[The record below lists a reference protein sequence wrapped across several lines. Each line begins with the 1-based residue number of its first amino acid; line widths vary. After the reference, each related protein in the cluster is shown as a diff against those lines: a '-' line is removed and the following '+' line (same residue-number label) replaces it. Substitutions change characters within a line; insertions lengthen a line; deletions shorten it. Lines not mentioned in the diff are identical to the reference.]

1 MIIGIDPGSR
11 YCGYGLIQMEG
22 RKVIAAGCEVIDVS
36 KMNGLSERLEGLFSK
51 IEAVLEEYHPDAAA
65 VESMFMHKH
74 VKSIFTLGQARGVIL
89 LALARHHVPLVEYS
103 PREVK
108 KSVVGNGNATKQQV
122 RYMIHQLY
130 NLTAKEHRDDAYD
143 ALAIAT
149 CHYNRIKWQL
159 NSGRDK
165 LP

>member
-36 KMNGLSERLEGLFSK
+36 KLSDLPERLNGLFSK
-51 IEAVLEEYHPDAAA
+51 IEAVLEEYKPEEAA
-65 VESMFMHKH
+65 VESMFFHKQ

-89 LALARHHVPLVEYS
+89 LALARRQIPIVEYS

-130 NLTAKEHRDDAYD
+130 ALQAKEHRDDAYD

-149 CHYNRIKWQL
+149 CHFNRIKWQAL
-159 NSGRDK
+159 PNSR
-165 LP
+165 